1 MEQKKPD
8 SAVYKPGRGWV
19 AGVLEYG
26 TSVGGPPITVPDL
39 SSKGRRLTDLAKH
52 FKDRLDTLSIEYAK
66 VLDDWETNRRL
77 WEAELKVEPKPGEVY
92 HLYSGNESEFLSII
106 SPAEWGK
113 EMGYAGTY
121 VMRMDGRWEKI

>member
-1 MEQKKPD
+1 
-8 SAVYKPGRGWV
+8 
-19 AGVLEYG
+19 
-26 TSVGGPPITVPDL
+26 VGGPPITVPDL
-39 SSKGRRLTDLAKH
+39 SFKGRRLTDLGKH

-92 HLYSGNESEFLSII
+92 HLYSGDGSEFLSIV

-113 EMGYAGTY
+113 EMGYVGTY